1 MKINVDD
8 KKLIVAALETQ
19 IAKVKRQIVASSNQS
34 IKEILEGQR
43 LSLVALVARVSQ
55 EPV

>member
-1 MKINVDD
+1 MKLNVED

-43 LSLVALVARVSQ
+43 LSLVALVGRVSQ